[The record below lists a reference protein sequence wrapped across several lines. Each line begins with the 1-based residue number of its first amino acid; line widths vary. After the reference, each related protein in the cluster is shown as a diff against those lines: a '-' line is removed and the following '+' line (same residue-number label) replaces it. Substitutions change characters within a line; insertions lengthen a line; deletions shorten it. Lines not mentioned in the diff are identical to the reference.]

1 MNAIWF
7 NLTQWIQNT
16 QNQYNDFSYNVNE
29 PFLSKDITLTD
40 LYFCMLHVQGV
51 MTIIAQQEEIKGHQ
65 KYDKINFAKNK
76 KRTFSWKEKL
86 RFMYIYMCTICVSLN

>member
-1 MNAIWF
+1 MNAIWL
-7 NLTQWIQNT
+7 NLTHWIQNT

-51 MTIIAQQEEIKGHQ
+51 MTIIAQ
-65 KYDKINFAKNK
+65 
-76 KRTFSWKEKL
+76 
-86 RFMYIYMCTICVSLN
+86 